1 MDLITH
7 LNDQRLFALIREF
20 FNIGVLDF
28 QKVGLK
34 SGSSAFLKTNTGAK
48 TLWKCFKNDFAFNIF
63 MFLSK

>member
-34 SGSSAFLKTNTGAK
+34 SGSSAFLKINTGAK
-48 TLWKCFKNDFAFNIF
+48 TLWKCFKDDFAFNIF
-63 MFLSK
+63 IVLSK